1 MVEDLEIVI
10 DHPVYTHIG
19 IKFQNICDATN
30 LLDCL
35 TKQNYD
41 DLETLLLIIFEHIN
55 NKIRNNL

>member
-19 IKFQNICDATN
+19 IKFQNICHATN

-35 TKQNYD
+35 TKKNYD
-41 DLETLLLIIFEHIN
+41 DLEMLLLMFFEHN
-55 NKIRNNL
+55 NKIRNNI

>member
-30 LLDCL
+30 LRNCL

-41 DLETLLLIIFEHIN
+41 DLETLLLMYF
-55 NKIRNNL
+55 

>member
-1 MVEDLEIVI
+1 MVEDLKTVI

-30 LLDCL
+30 LRNCL

-41 DLETLLLIIFEHIN
+41 DLETLLLMYF
-55 NKIRNNL
+55 